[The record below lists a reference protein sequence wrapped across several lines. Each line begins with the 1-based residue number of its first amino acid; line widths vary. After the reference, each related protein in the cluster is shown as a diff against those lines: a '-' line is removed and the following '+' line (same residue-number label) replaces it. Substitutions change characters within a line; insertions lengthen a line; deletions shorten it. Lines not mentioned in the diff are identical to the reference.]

1 MSEFEVNSVA
11 GKISVARINQPR
23 KYDPVTGKLISTVII
38 LDDPEDMVKLAAQIL
53 SEYVNLKRKEN

>member
-1 MSEFEVNSVA
+1 MSEFEVNSLA

-38 LDDPEDMVKLAAQIL
+38 FDDPEDMVKLAAQIL
-53 SEYVNLKRKEN
+53 SEYVKIKEQS